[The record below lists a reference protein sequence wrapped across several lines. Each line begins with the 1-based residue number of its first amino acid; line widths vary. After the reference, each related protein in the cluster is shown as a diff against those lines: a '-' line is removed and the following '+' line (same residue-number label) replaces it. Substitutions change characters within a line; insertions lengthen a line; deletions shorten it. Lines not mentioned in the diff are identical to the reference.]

1 VLNLAEI
8 GPAVFGAWRLAQFDA
23 GGMRYFDQSLRG
35 FWRSFRVAVLVAPL
49 YALLVYF
56 DLNGAKG
63 LAGWFSILVGESI
76 GYVINWTAFPLLMFY
91 LCEAIDRRDRYL
103 GFIVAYNWS
112 SVIQLAVMVPALA
125 IDWLGI
131 LPHSVTGAILIA
143 ANIALAV
150 YEWFIVRTALNL
162 SPIAAVAI
170 TGLDQLV
177 LASVILMA
185 TNSMIELH

>member
-1 VLNLAEI
+1 MLNLAEI
-8 GPAVFGAWRLAQFDA
+8 GPAVFGAWRLAQVDA
-23 GGMRYFDQSLRG
+23 GGMRYFDQSLQG

-56 DLNGAKG
+56 DLYGAPG
-63 LAGWFSILVGESI
+63 LAGWFIILIGETI

-91 LCEAIDRRDRYL
+91 LCETIGRRDRYL

-112 SVIQLAVMVPALA
+112 AVIQLAIMVPALA

-131 LPHSVTGAILIA
+131 LPESVTHAILIA

-162 SPIAAVAI
+162 SAIAAAVI

-185 TNSMIELH
+185 TNSMIQLH

>member
-1 VLNLAEI
+1 MLNLAEI
-8 GPAVFGAWRLAQFDA
+8 GPAVFGAWRLAQFDP
-23 GGMRYFDQSLRG
+23 GGMRYFDRSLTG

-56 DLNGAKG
+56 DLHDAKG
-63 LAGWFSILVGESI
+63 LAGWFSILLGESI
-76 GYVINWTAFPLLMFY
+76 AYVINWTAFPLLMFY

-103 GFIVAYNWS
+103 GFVVAYNWS
-112 SVIQLAVMVPALA
+112 AVIQLAVMVPALA

-131 LPHSVTGAILIA
+131 LPDSVSGAILIA

-162 SPIAAVAI
+162 SAIGAVAI
-170 TGLDQLV
+170 TALDQLV

-185 TNSMIELH
+185 TNSMIRAY